1 MNDLIKTKSFWTG
14 VAAVVTAIGGVATG
28 TVPVAVAI
36 QTAFTG
42 LMGIFLRAGIAKV
55 GK

>member
-1 MNDLIKTKSFWTG
+1 MSIYKTRTFWTG
-14 VAAVVTAIGGVATG
+14 IAALVASAGGFLTG
-28 TVPVAVAI
+28 TMPAAVAI

-55 GK
+55 EK